1 MQKKVL
7 LPLVLLFSQ
16 VLADS
21 VDFGNVCSV
30 PKPDDHE
37 AVTVL
42 QGISGALLPLVILQ
56 PQWGVPAEL
65 FLGALNSANSIWV
78 STFLSM
84 I

>member
-21 VDFGNVCSV
+21 IDFGNVCSV
-30 PKPDDHE
+30 EKPDDPLS
-37 AVTVL
+37 VTIL
-42 QGISGALLPLVILQ
+42 QGVSGALLPLVILQ
-56 PQWGVPAEL
+56 PEAGIPLEL
-65 FLGALNSANSIWV
+65 FVGALNSANSIWV